1 MLALVIKWL
10 KAVCN
15 WRFVMAQQL
24 TTAEFDSVLANSD
37 KPVLVDFWASWCGPC
52 RALGPVVEEVG
63 NEMADKLDVYK
74 VNVDDEADLATR
86 FRIVSIPTLILF
98 KNGEPV
104 HTMVGN
110 LPKADLV
117 SELNANL

>member
-1 MLALVIKWL
+1 
-10 KAVCN
+10 
-15 WRFVMAQQL
+15 MAQQL
-24 TTAEFDSVLANSD
+24 TTAEFDSVLANAD

-63 NEMADKLDVYK
+63 HEMADKLDVYK

-98 KNGEPV
+98 KNSEPV

>member
-1 MLALVIKWL
+1 
-10 KAVCN
+10 
-15 WRFVMAQQL
+15 MAQQL
-24 TTAEFDSVLANSD
+24 TTAEFDSVLANAD

-52 RALGPVVEEVG
+52 RALG
-63 NEMADKLDVYK
+63 VYK

-110 LPKADLV
+110 LPKSDLI

>member
-1 MLALVIKWL
+1 
-10 KAVCN
+10 
-15 WRFVMAQQL
+15 MAQQL
-24 TTAEFDSVLANSD
+24 TTAEFDSVLANAD

-86 FRIVSIPTLILF
+86 FRIVSSPTLILF